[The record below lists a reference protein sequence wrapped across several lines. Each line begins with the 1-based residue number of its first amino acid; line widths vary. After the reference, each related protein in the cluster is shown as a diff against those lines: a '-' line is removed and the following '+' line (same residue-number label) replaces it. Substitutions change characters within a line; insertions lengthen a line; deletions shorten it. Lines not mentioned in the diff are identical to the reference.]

1 MFCQELAAQL
11 ARDVKPRLDEAE
23 CKLLAVGI
31 GTPERAREF
40 CEHVGFPAASLYADP
55 ENDAYTALGLKKGV
69 QTTFFTIDTPLA
81 ILKRA
86 QQDGATDLLA
96 ATSRWKPW
104 LPPKSDQGLQQG
116 GAFVFEGAE
125 LLFQHFDPSTGAHA
139 DLSSVLGA
147 ALSHHSVV
155 KRAPLGSAREVGSC
169 APSG

>member
-55 ENDAYTALGLKKGV
+55 ENEAYTALGLKKGV
-69 QTTFFTIDTPLA
+69 QTTLFSIDTPLA

-86 QQDGATDLLA
+86 QQDGMTAWSKCPSWQCPSSA
-96 ATSRWKPW
+96 PV
-104 LPPKSDQGLQQG
+104 PPQDAPG
-116 GAFVFEGAE
+116 GSG
-125 LLFQHFDPSTGAHA
+125 Q
-139 DLSSVLGA
+139 LGA
-147 ALSHHSVV
+147 PR
-155 KRAPLGSAREVGSC
+155 KRPAHC
-169 APSG
+169 APSHCLGCSSQPPPKPPVSYRLCGTMQARRT

>member
-55 ENDAYTALGLKKGV
+55 ENEAYTALGLKKGV
-69 QTTFFTIDTPLA
+69 QTTLFSIDTPLA

-86 QQDGATDLLA
+86 QQDGMTAW
-96 ATSRWKPW
+96 S
-104 LPPKSDQGLQQG
+104 
-116 GAFVFEGAE
+116 
-125 LLFQHFDPSTGAHA
+125 
-139 DLSSVLGA
+139 
-147 ALSHHSVV
+147 
-155 KRAPLGSAREVGSC
+155 KRPLGSAPARLLHLFRARRAAPGSSALPERGWSTERPATASDARASRLQSRRC
-169 APSG
+169 HRL

>member
-31 GTPERAREF
+31 GTPERGREF

-55 ENDAYTALGLKKGV
+55 ENEAYTALGLKKGV
-69 QTTFFTIDTPLA
+69 QTTLFSIDTPLA

-104 LPPKSDQGLQQG
+104 IPPKLDQGLQQG
-116 GAFVFEGAE
+116 GAFVFEGPE

-139 DLSSVLGA
+139 DLTSVLEA
-147 ALSHHSVV
+147 ALSP
-155 KRAPLGSAREVGSC
+155 RREEPAAAPR
-169 APSG
+169 